1 MEQTLD
7 LSSRP
12 EEMIY
17 YPYLTSNQSAPSTP
31 LNPHC
36 LVILSHIIC
45 NLHAIREF
53 GLSSIS
59 FPFSGGTIHNKI
71 ANISP
76 LQFLESSV
84 WLCQRP
90 GDELF
95 LFSHTGRTEAEEM
108 EPKECPASF
117 LFPSS
122 KDIMATDIPKSVE
135 KGTMVGRVSP
145 EGQEAQESR
154 YHQGCVNQRLTGGRG
169 RRKFERISRGRG
181 RGTIL
186 SGPSF

>member
-1 MEQTLD
+1 MFGPPPGSGTGLALRAQHTEVLQV
-7 LSSRP
+7 
-12 EEMIY
+12 I
-17 YPYLTSNQSAPSTP
+17 QQQPSP
-31 LNPHC
+31 
-36 LVILSHIIC
+36 
-45 NLHAIREF
+45 
-53 GLSSIS
+53 
-59 FPFSGGTIHNKI
+59 
-71 ANISP
+71 
-76 LQFLESSV
+76 
-84 WLCQRP
+84 P
-90 GDELF
+90 GC
-95 LFSHTGRTEAEEM
+95 HTGRTEAEEM

-181 RGTIL
+181 GGTIL